1 MTTDMSESELKQL
14 GNKIK
19 ATRLERSL
27 TQAAVADKADTS
39 PNYYAQIERGEVNPS
54 YTLLRSIATQGQ
66 TVRSDTI
73 LVVGRL

>member
-54 YTLLRSIATQGQ
+54 YTLLRSIAKALK
-66 TVRSDTI
+66 VKLSNLI
-73 LVVGRL
+73 PS

>member
-27 TQAAVADKADTS
+27 TQAAVADKSDTS

-54 YTLLRSIATQGQ
+54 YTLLRSIAKALK
-66 TVRSDTI
+66 VKLSDLI
-73 LVVGRL
+73 PS